1 MFYVCFGYNVHFN
14 RCSLLKYIWK
24 SDFVIVIVTIVII
37 VVVVVD
43 AVVELDIVTMAHKIL
58 FVFLVMIFF
67 VTL

>member
-1 MFYVCFGYNVHFN
+1 MHFN

-24 SDFVIVIVTIVII
+24 SDFVIVIVTIVI